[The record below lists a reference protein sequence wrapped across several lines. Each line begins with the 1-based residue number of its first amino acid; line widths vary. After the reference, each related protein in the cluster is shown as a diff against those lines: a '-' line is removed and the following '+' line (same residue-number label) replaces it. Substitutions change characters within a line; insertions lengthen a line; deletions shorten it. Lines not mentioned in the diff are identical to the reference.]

1 MVCCIFGNYSVW
13 INHLQIKACVIW
25 KKGIDTYKHLVYTL
39 TVLHVLIQLKR
50 KGGVHV
56 FLVNPKSKQ
65 PLYEQL
71 VDQLRKQ
78 LFLGVIEAGQALPSV
93 RQLATELGINPNTI
107 QKAYRRMEAEGMII
121 SVPGKGSFISD
132 DLADMLKKQR
142 DEQLEKTRQQIKTCR
157 EMGLDRETIERL
169 TDEVYKEEDVC

>member
-1 MVCCIFGNYSVW
+1 M
-13 INHLQIKACVIW
+13 
-25 KKGIDTYKHLVYTL
+25 
-39 TVLHVLIQLKR
+39 
-50 KGGVHV
+50 

-65 PLYEQL
+65 PIYEQL
-71 VDQLRKQ
+71 VEQLRKQ
-78 LFLGVIEAGQALPSV
+78 LFLGVVCAGQALPSV

-142 DEQLEKTRQQIKTCR
+142 DEQLEKTRAQLRICR
-157 EMGLDRETIERL
+157 EMGLDKETIEKL
-169 TDEVYKEEDVC
+169 ADEVYKEGDVC

>member
-1 MVCCIFGNYSVW
+1 M
-13 INHLQIKACVIW
+13 
-25 KKGIDTYKHLVYTL
+25 
-39 TVLHVLIQLKR
+39 
-50 KGGVHV
+50 

-65 PLYEQL
+65 PIYEQL
-71 VDQLRKQ
+71 VEQLRKQ
-78 LFLGVIEAGQALPSV
+78 LFLGVVQAGQALPSV

-142 DEQLEKTRQQIKTCR
+142 DEQVEKTRTQIRTCR
-157 EMGLDRETIERL
+157 DMGLDKQLIEKL
-169 TDEVYKEEDVC
+169 TDEIYGEGNPC

>member
-1 MVCCIFGNYSVW
+1 MKQGLSKTQSFLYFHFERDKKDCE
-13 INHLQIKACVIW
+13 
-25 KKGIDTYKHLVYTL
+25 KGIDTAGGSVYTV
-39 TVLHVLIQLKR
+39 TVLHVLIQLRR
-50 KGGVHV
+50 KGGVRV

-71 VDQLRKQ
+71 VEQLRKQ
-78 LFLGVIEAGQALPSV
+78 LYLGVVEAGQALPSV
-93 RQLATELGINPNTI
+93 RQLATELGVNPNTI

-142 DEQLEKTRQQIKTCR
+142 DEQLEKIRQQIRTCR
-157 EMGLDRETIERL
+157 EMGLDKETIKEL
-169 TDEVYKEEDVC
+169 TDEVYKEGDVC

>member
-1 MVCCIFGNYSVW
+1 M
-13 INHLQIKACVIW
+13 
-25 KKGIDTYKHLVYTL
+25 
-39 TVLHVLIQLKR
+39 
-50 KGGVHV
+50 

-71 VDQLRKQ
+71 IEQLRKQ
-78 LFLGVIEAGQALPSV
+78 LFLGVVQAGQALPSV

-142 DEQLEKTRQQIKTCR
+142 DEQLEKTLQQIRTCR
-157 EMGLDRETIERL
+157 EMGLDKEIIKTL
-169 TDEVYKEEDVC
+169 TDEVYKEGDPC

>member
-1 MVCCIFGNYSVW
+1 M
-13 INHLQIKACVIW
+13 
-25 KKGIDTYKHLVYTL
+25 
-39 TVLHVLIQLKR
+39 
-50 KGGVHV
+50 

-65 PLYEQL
+65 PIYEQL
-71 VDQLRKQ
+71 VEQLRRQ
-78 LFLGVIEAGQALPSV
+78 LFLGVVQAGQALPSV

-142 DEQLEKTRQQIKTCR
+142 DEQLEKTRKQIRTCR
-157 EMGLDRETIERL
+157 DMGLDKQLIEKL
-169 TDEVYKEEDVC
+169 TDEIYGEGDPC

>member
-1 MVCCIFGNYSVW
+1 M
-13 INHLQIKACVIW
+13 
-25 KKGIDTYKHLVYTL
+25 
-39 TVLHVLIQLKR
+39 
-50 KGGVHV
+50 

-65 PLYEQL
+65 PIYEQL
-71 VDQLRKQ
+71 VEQLRKQ
-78 LFLGVIEAGQALPSV
+78 LFLGVVQAGQALPSV

-142 DEQLEKTRQQIKTCR
+142 DEQLEKTRKQIRTCR
-157 EMGLDRETIERL
+157 DMGLDKQLIEKL
-169 TDEVYKEEDVC
+169 TDEIYGEGNPC

>member
-1 MVCCIFGNYSVW
+1 M
-13 INHLQIKACVIW
+13 
-25 KKGIDTYKHLVYTL
+25 
-39 TVLHVLIQLKR
+39 
-50 KGGVHV
+50 

-71 VDQLRKQ
+71 VEQLRRQ
-78 LFLGVIEAGQALPSV
+78 LFLGAAGAGQALPSV
-93 RQLATELGINPNTI
+93 RQLATELGVNPNTV
-107 QKAYRRMEAEGMII
+107 QKAYRRMEAEGMIV

-142 DEQLEKTRQQIKTCR
+142 DEQREKTRQQIRTCR
-157 EMGLDRETIERL
+157 EMGLDRDAIKKL